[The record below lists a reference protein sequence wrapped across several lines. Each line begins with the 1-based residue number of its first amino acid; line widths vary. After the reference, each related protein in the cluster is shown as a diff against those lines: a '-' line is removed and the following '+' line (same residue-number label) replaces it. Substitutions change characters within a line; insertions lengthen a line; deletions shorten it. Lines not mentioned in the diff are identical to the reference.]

1 MILTLFIYVMKYSLP
16 TIVISYVVLVFLLFF
31 FFLIYIVYWKIP
43 TILYW
48 SINTVLAIKY
58 LGTDVN

>member
-31 FFLIYIVYWKIP
+31 FFFNLYRLFKNSNDFILIDKHRSRDKIP
-43 TILYW
+43 W
-48 SINTVLAIKY
+48 
-58 LGTDVN
+58 DRC

>member
-31 FFLIYIVYWKIP
+31 FFLIYIVY
-43 TILYW
+43 
-48 SINTVLAIKY
+48 
-58 LGTDVN
+58 